1 MPLKS
6 TRDRRHTAAAPPT
19 PGGPVARLMPPP
31 PSLGGAG
38 VPGWVSLLPV
48 WLSRARHRPAIV
60 AAMSGTAN
68 NDTRRPAEVANDDT
82 PATCQDPD
90 TRQR

>member
-1 MPLKS
+1 MSLKQ
-6 TRDRRHTAAAPPT
+6 TRDRRHTRRLDVCPSRCRLGHYAPP
-19 PGGPVARLMPPP
+19 
-31 PSLGGAG
+31 
-38 VPGWVSLLPV
+38 LLPV

-68 NDTRRPAEVANDDT
+68 DDSERETPANDDGNQAEARA
-82 PATCQDPD
+82 PISKED